1 MAQRGQQTSGKV
13 KVTFSQALGMIGPYF
28 RDRVLEQVKAVWLII
43 TYLLLFQTFVLGIAI
58 YDASVIA
65 VGIALVVVG
74 LTFFME
80 GLVLGLMPLG
90 EIVGVKL
97 PQKQSLPVMLIF
109 ALGLG
114 FLATLAEP
122 AISVLKAAGST
133 VKAWEAPLLYLLLN
147 KASGVLVNSVGTGV
161 GIAVMF
167 GMMRFKYGWSLKP
180 FIYLLV
186 GCLTA
191 ATAAACFLSENF
203 LHLAGLAW
211 DCGAVTTGPVTVPL
225 VLALGIGISR
235 MLGDSDDG
243 ASGFGVVTL
252 ASLFPI
258 ITVLLLG
265 SYFIGSVP
273 EPDSQPARFFSH
285 EKTSYLFETESE
297 KLAYMVSNTDE
308 ATQNAYLAEL
318 PPKSRSAVEAEI
330 IDLRR
335 RGSSGSANVEGMGQ
349 ILLRNLGMGVQA
361 IGLLGVPMLLVLWVL
376 LRERLPRS
384 DETFLGLGFAIV
396 GMGIFSVGIEL
407 GLTKLGDQI
416 GSKIPAAYK
425 SVQLADE
432 KTVIDGFDPS
442 VVQTAIT
449 PSGEKRQ
456 FLTVSKGEVY
466 KTIPYAEGDYNP
478 SRGSFQYIPTL
489 GPLYGTE
496 GGIGGILVVLIF
508 AFILGYGATMAE
520 PALNAL
526 GSTVEELTVG
536 TFKKSLLMQA
546 VAVGV
551 GFGIAFGVAKIMFD
565 LPLIAMCG
573 PPYVLLLFITKL
585 STEEFVNI
593 GWDSAGVTT
602 GPITVPLV
610 LAMGLGIGGEVGV
623 VEGFGI
629 LSMASVCPIMSV
641 LCVGLVVNARRKKT
655 LQAGQ
660 APPAQLDIPKT

>member
-1 MAQRGQQTSGKV
+1 MAQRGQQTTGKV
-13 KVTFSQALGMIGPYF
+13 KVTFSQALGMIGPYV
-28 RDRVLEQVKAVWLII
+28 RDRILEQVKAVWII
-43 TYLLLFQTFVLGIAI
+43 STYLLLFQSFVLGIAI

-97 PQKQSLPVMLIF
+97 PQKQSVPVMLLF

-122 AISVLKAAGST
+122 AIGVLQAAGSS

-147 KASGVLVNSVGTGV
+147 KASDVLVKSVGAGV

-167 GMMRFKYGWSLKP
+167 GMLRFKYGWSLKP
-180 FIYLLV
+180 FIYVLV
-186 GCLTA
+186 GSLTA
-191 ATAAACFLSENF
+191 VTAAACFLSENF

-235 MLGDSDDG
+235 MIGDSDDG

-252 ASLFPI
+252 ASVFPI

-265 SYFIGSVP
+265 SYYVGQVP
-273 EPDSQPARFFSH
+273 DPDSQPARFFAH
-285 EKTSYLFETESE
+285 EKTSYLFESESE
-297 KLAYMVSNTDE
+297 KLAYLVANTDQE
-308 ATQNAYLAEL
+308 TQDAYLGAL
-318 PPKSRSAVEAEI
+318 PSQPRSAAEAEI
-330 IDLRR
+330 NDLRQR
-335 RGSSGSANVEGMGQ
+335 AVGDSADAESMGQ
-349 ILLRNLGMGVQA
+349 IMLRNLKMGVQA
-361 IGLLGVPMLLVLWVL
+361 IGLLGVPMLLVLWIL
-376 LRERLPRS
+376 LRERLPRA
-384 DETFLGLGFAIV
+384 DETFLGLGFAII

-425 SVQLADE
+425 IVQLPDE
-432 KTVIDGFDPS
+432 KTVIADFDPS
-442 VVQTAIT
+442 VVQAAIT
-449 PSGEKRQ
+449 PSGEKKQ
-456 FLTVSKGEVY
+456 FLTVSKDEIY
-466 KTIPYAEGDYNP
+466 KTIPYAAADYDP
-478 SRGSFQYIPTL
+478 ARGSYQYIPTL
-489 GPLYGTE
+489 GPLYGGE
-496 GGIGGILVVLIF
+496 GGLGGILVVLIF
-508 AFILGYGATMAE
+508 AFVLGYGATMAE

-526 GSTVEELTVG
+526 GATVEELTVG

-546 VAVGV
+546 VAIGV
-551 GFGIAFGVAKIMFD
+551 AFGISFGVAKIMFD
-565 LPLIAMCG
+565 IPLIMMCG
-573 PPYVLLLFITKL
+573 PPYVLLLFITRL

-629 LSMASVCPIMSV
+629 LSMASVCPILSV
-641 LCVGLVVNARRKKT
+641 LCVGLVVNSRRKKT

-660 APPAQLDIPKT
+660 APAAQLDIPKT